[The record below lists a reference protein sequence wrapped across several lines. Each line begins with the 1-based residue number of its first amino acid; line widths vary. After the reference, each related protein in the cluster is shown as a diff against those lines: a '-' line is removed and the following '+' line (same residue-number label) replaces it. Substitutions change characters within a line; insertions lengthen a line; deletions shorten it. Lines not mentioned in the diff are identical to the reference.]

1 MRVGTITVAKST
13 AGSGQASP
21 IAVLRL
27 PDLRFPFP
35 PSYGAA
41 TESFWQ
47 SLRYFNVYRAA
58 VAMLF
63 LAGDRVD
70 PEMLN
75 LGSGDPRL
83 FTLASAAY
91 LGLAVVFHLV
101 LRRSRTYFNAQLT
114 LHVIA
119 DIVALTLLTHASGG
133 IPSGL
138 GVMPLVSLAG
148 AALVS
153 RGTLMLFYAAL
164 ASIAA
169 LLEQAYWVLFL
180 DAGTATFLQPGLLSI
195 GYFATALITNRLA
208 QRLIMNERVARQ
220 RGEDLANQLRIN
232 QLVIQGVQD
241 GVLVVDSNGLVR
253 QQNRQVSALLGRPA
267 PELDQIEQY
276 SAELATEL
284 KAWRA
289 GTGPSGAVLSLS
301 EGGRLVRARFVAAGV
316 AGGSFTLVLLEDLS
330 KFQEQAQQLKL
341 AALGRLTASIAH
353 EIRNPLSAITHASD
367 LLRDETQGSGRDRLL
382 NIIRDNAR
390 RLDRMVREVLELS
403 LRDRVQSEKIGLAS
417 FVSDF
422 LDEFAQN
429 EGIARDVF
437 VIDIPEDVIVEFD
450 RVHLNQVLWN
460 LLHNAWRHCRH
471 QTGSV
476 MLRVLRQP
484 GRVELHVTDDGE
496 GVAKDFQ
503 SQLFEPFFTTFSRG
517 TGLGLYIAR
526 ELCTANAANLGYIDR
541 GTGADFRILWQ
552 AAR

>member
-1 MRVGTITVAKST
+1 MRAGTTTAAKST
-13 AGSGQASP
+13 AGSAPAST
-21 IAVLRL
+21 IAVFRL
-27 PDLRFPFP
+27 SDLRFPFP

-41 TESFWQ
+41 TESFWK
-47 SLRYFNVYRAA
+47 SLRYFNIYRAA
-58 VAMLF
+58 VAVLF

-75 LGSGDPRL
+75 LGSGNPRL
-83 FTLASAAY
+83 FMLTSAAY
-91 LGLAVVFHLV
+91 LALAIVFQLV
-101 LRRSRTYFNAQLT
+101 LRRSRKYFNAQLT
-114 LHVIA
+114 FHVIT
-119 DIVALTLLTHASGG
+119 DVVALTLLTHASGG

-180 DAGTATFLQPGLLSI
+180 DAATATFLQPGLLSI
-195 GYFATALITNRLA
+195 GYFATSLITNRLA

-232 QLVIQGVQD
+232 QLVIQDVQD

-253 QQNRQVSALLGRPA
+253 QQNRQVSLLLGRPA

-276 SAELATEL
+276 STKLAEQLS
-284 KAWRA
+284 AWRK
-289 GTGPSGAVLSLS
+289 GTGPSGIVLSLS
-301 EGGRLVRARFVAAGV
+301 EGGTLVRARFVAAGV

-367 LLRDETQGSGRDRLL
+367 LLRDEASGSGRERLL
-382 NIIRDNAR
+382 NIVRDNAR

-403 LRDRVQSEKIGLAS
+403 LRDRVQAEKIGLAS

-422 LDEFAQN
+422 LDEFSQN
-429 EGIARDVF
+429 EGIARDAF
-437 VIDIPEDVIVEFD
+437 MIDIPEDVVVEFD

-460 LLHNAWRHCRH
+460 LVNNAWRHCRH

-476 MLRVLRQP
+476 TLRVLRQT
-484 GRVELHVTDDGE
+484 GRVELHVADDGD
-496 GVAKDFQ
+496 GVAKDIQ
-503 SQLFEPFFTTFSRG
+503 PQLFEPFFTTFSRG

-526 ELCTANAANLGYIDR
+526 ELCAANASNLDYLDR
-541 GTGADFRILWQ
+541 GSGADFRIVWQ
-552 AAR
+552 ATR